1 VLPTRCQEV
10 VATLSI
16 FNGGPMSDK
25 TTPPDYNQYGM
36 KDEDVKTKDVYFNR
50 PGGEQR
56 AIGPA
61 DAVDASGHRLGEI
74 EDRPD
79 PKPSSR
85 TGQAVID
92 ETDDKKR

>member
-1 VLPTRCQEV
+1 
-10 VATLSI
+10 
-16 FNGGPMSDK
+16 MSK
-25 TTPPDYNQYGM
+25 KLNPPDYNQYGM
-36 KDEDVKTKDVYFNR
+36 KDDGAKVKDVYSNR

-61 DAVDASGHRLGEI
+61 DTVDSSGHRIGAI

-85 TGQAVID
+85 TGQAAIG
-92 ETDDKKR
+92 ETDNKQR